1 MVINLLADEQFAKL
15 TSAKAE
21 KRFDLLTKEHKA
33 HLLEMIPKL
42 IINCIQDRK
51 IKQKMIDDDHELER
65 VSFFVLLIVICLH
78 SLF

>member
-21 KRFDLLTKEHKA
+21 KRFDLLTEEHKA

-42 IINCIQDRK
+42 IVNFMETGRSNK
-51 IKQKMIDDDHELER
+51 R
-65 VSFFVLLIVICLH
+65 
-78 SLF
+78 